1 MALPHPVIQ
10 RTRTSLRQ
18 RPRKKKR
25 AYQIFPASRTRSGWM
40 FEDRHD
46 DIGDL
51 TNRSRMVSGTFPV
64 LISGTNAAALGVT
77 GSATK
82 LSLRLLKM
90 FAPTERSR
98 VPASTVLIL
107 DPCSRLALVHRVP
120 ARSKPASLTCTPNFG
135 SDIGR
140 TAHAAPSTGVLQT
153 PTQANGHK
161 GALAPKAETSPGQ
174 RPRIAVDVH
183 APPPPSWSKSSAI
196 AQCFV
201 PLSHLDPA
209 LLDRVGSYE
218 ARLWRQAAQTMEP

>member
-1 MALPHPVIQ
+1 MI
-10 RTRTSLRQ
+10 
-18 RPRKKKR
+18 
-25 AYQIFPASRTRSGWM
+25 SR
-40 FEDRHD
+40 
-46 DIGDL
+46 
-51 TNRSRMVSGTFPV
+51 TFPV

-82 LSLRLLKM
+82 PSLRRLKM

-98 VPASTVLIL
+98 VARVGSVDPRSVLEA
-107 DPCSRLALVHRVP
+107 C
-120 ARSKPASLTCTPNFG
+120 ARSSCASAIETGLLEMHALTRP
-135 SDIGR
+135 
-140 TAHAAPSTGVLQT
+140 PSTGGASNSYPSQWSQGSPWLQR
-153 PTQANGHK
+153 PRRA
-161 GALAPKAETSPGQ
+161 PGQ

-201 PLSHLDPA
+201 PLSHLDLT